1 MIAEDTRQVE
11 KAHPDFFGVQL
22 DPNGLCL
29 ASGSRCNILQFIM
42 VMMPDESLICYLCK
56 NKTCIIIPSEPHPGT
71 QKILENCQTIKTQEQ
86 AF

>member
-29 ASGSRCNILQFIM
+29 ASGSRCNVVLAW
-42 VMMPDESLICYLCK
+42 L
-56 NKTCIIIPSEPHPGT
+56 
-71 QKILENCQTIKTQEQ
+71 
-86 AF
+86 